1 MKKLILYG
9 LLALNAVLLTVLISM
24 RSCNIIEPDRPVTT
38 HTVVVEKIS
47 ALGKMELV
55 QYNFQDIVTHEVLKD
70 WWPFDPKVMLLV
82 QGEAIGCVDF
92 GKMDSSMVTQTPDT
106 LFLRLPPPEI
116 CVSRIDHDKSRIYD
130 TRFTAFERAE
140 LVDEAYR
147 KAEEAIFEAA
157 LRAEIL
163 EQTKEQARQ
172 TLAPMLA
179 QFADKPVKISFPARD
194 FREVMENEFM
204 R

>member
-9 LLALNAVLLTVLISM
+9 LLTLNAALLVTLISM
-24 RSCNIIEPDRPVTT
+24 RSCNVIEPDRPVTT
-38 HTVVVEKIS
+38 HTIVVEEIA

-70 WWPFDPKVMLLV
+70 WWPFDPKVMLMV

-92 GKMDSSMVTQTPDT
+92 GKMDSSMITQTPDT
-106 LFLRLPPPEI
+106 VYLRLPQPEI
-116 CVSRIDHDKSRIYD
+116 CVARIDHDKSRIYD
-130 TRFTAFERAE
+130 TRYTAFERAD

-157 LRAEIL
+157 LRAQIL

-172 TLAPMLA
+172 TLAPLLS
-179 QFADKPVKISFPARD
+179 QFADKEVKISFPVET